1 MGKGSSSRPFVVS
14 NEEYKNRWDAIFGK
28 DNEQKENK
36 EKTLE
41 SNRSNPTRHGGSSD
55 NPSPDPRQA

>member
-1 MGKGSSSRPFVVS
+1 MGKGSSPRPFVVS

-28 DNEQKENK
+28 DNDQKKNK
-36 EKTLE
+36 KKEVE
-41 SNRSNPTRHGGSSD
+41 PFGSNPTRHGGSSD